1 MSSISKIE
9 TWVTEPEQSDDGWAT
24 IKPFLFLKLTTSD
37 GLEGWGEAFTLPSRE
52 KGIVE
57 IIHNL
62 METISSSKDISP
74 DIFNSKAKKIADGHR
89 GIDFSAATSAIE
101 MSLWDIEAKRK
112 NKPLSHILS
121 KDPKQK
127 VSVYANTWSEK
138 SPGCEILSKRATE
151 LLDKGYGG
159 IKIYPLQNRTIEQA
173 ISCISILRE
182 NIGFEIPLML
192 DLASPEDPNIAL
204 KLASL
209 VKEFKPYWFEEP
221 IDGQSTRL
229 LASIRKQTGLK
240 IVTGEKQFG
249 LQHFIETLAA
259 NAADILN
266 PDIAG
271 VGGIID
277 MIKISEL
284 SQKNNVTIS
293 PHCWNSMSI
302 AASAMLHFCASN
314 SNVEMAEIYPEY
326 IANGLKYSDINFVI
340 KDGFA
345 ELKDRPGLGVEI
357 DIKSLM
363 KLTSYHKQTKLR

>member
-1 MSSISKIE
+1 MSFISNVE
-9 TWVTEPEQSDDGWAT
+9 TWITKSEQSDDGWAT
-24 IKPFLFLKLTTSD
+24 IKPFLFVKLTTSD
-37 GLEGWGEAFTLPSRE
+37 GIVGWGEAFTLPTRE
-52 KGIVE
+52 KGMIE
-57 IIHNL
+57 IIHDL
-62 METISSSKDISP
+62 METMSSLDDLMPETFSSRVKQ
-74 DIFNSKAKKIADGHR
+74 IADGHG
-89 GIDFSAATSAIE
+89 GIDFSSATSAIE
-101 MSLWDIEAKRK
+101 MSLWDIKAKRE

-121 KDPKQK
+121 KNPKKK

-138 SPGCEILSKRATE
+138 LPDCETLSNRATE
-151 LLDKGYGG
+151 LLKQGYGG
-159 IKIYPLQNRTIEQA
+159 IKIYPLQNRTIEEA
-173 ISCISILRE
+173 ASCVSLLRDK
-182 NIGFEIPLML
+182 IGLETPLML
-192 DLASPEDPNIAL
+192 DLASPDDPNIAL

-209 VKEFKPYWFEEP
+209 IKKFNPYWFEEP

-229 LASIRKQTGLK
+229 LASIKKQTGLK

-284 SQKNNVTIS
+284 SQKNNVIIS

-314 SNVEMAEIYPEY
+314 SNVDMAEIYPEY
-326 IANGLKYSDINFVI
+326 ISNGLKYSDVNFDI
-340 KDGFA
+340 KNGFA
-345 ELKDRPGLGVEI
+345 ELKDRPGLGVKI
-357 DIKSLM
+357 DVKSLM
-363 KLTSYHKQTKLR
+363 KLSSYHKQTKLR

>member
-221 IDGQSTRL
+221 TDGQSTRL

-326 IANGLKYSDINFVI
+326 ISNGLKYSDINFVI

>member
-37 GLEGWGEAFTLPSRE
+37 GLEGWGEAFTLSTRE

-326 IANGLKYSDINFVI
+326 ISNGLKYSDINFVI

>member
-37 GLEGWGEAFTLPSRE
+37 GVEGWGEAFTLPSRE

-229 LASIRKQTGLK
+229 LASIRKQTGFK

>member
-1 MSSISKIE
+1 MSFISQVD
-9 TWVTEPEQSDDGWAT
+9 TWITKPEQSDDGWAT
-24 IKPFLFLKLTTSD
+24 IKPFLFLRLTTSD

-52 KGIVE
+52 KGINE

-62 METISSSKDISP
+62 MERISSLDNLLPEKFDL
-74 DIFNSKAKKIADGHR
+74 KVKQIADGHG

-101 MSLWDIEAKRK
+101 MCLWDIKAKRE
-112 NKPLSHILS
+112 NKPLSNILS
-121 KDPKQK
+121 KNPKKK

-138 SPGCEILSKRATE
+138 LPNCEALSIRAID
-151 LLDKGYGG
+151 LLSKGYGG
-159 IKIYPLQNRTIEQA
+159 IKIYPLQNRSIEEA
-173 ISCISILRE
+173 VSCISKLR
-182 NIGFEIPLML
+182 NKIGLKTPLML
-192 DLASPEDPNIAL
+192 DLASPQDPNISL

-209 VKEFKPYWFEEP
+209 IKEFKPYWFEEP

-229 LASIRKQTGLK
+229 LASIKKQTGLK

-271 VGGIID
+271 VGGLID
-277 MIKISEL
+277 MIKISEM
-284 SQKNNVTIS
+284 SKKNNVNVS
-293 PHCWNSMSI
+293 PHCWNSMTI

-314 SNVEMAEIYPEY
+314 SNVDMAEIYPEY
-326 IANGLKYSDINFVI
+326 ISNGLRYSDINYEI
-340 KDGFA
+340 KNGFA
-345 ELKDRPGLGVEI
+345 ELIDRPGLGIKI

-363 KLTSYHKQTKLR
+363 KLSSHHKQNKLR

>member
-1 MSSISKIE
+1 MSFISHVE
-9 TWVTEPEQSDDGWAT
+9 TWITKSEQSDDGWAT
-24 IKPFLFLKLTTSD
+24 IKPFLFVKLTTSD
-37 GLEGWGEAFTLPSRE
+37 GIDGWGEAFTLPTRE
-52 KGIVE
+52 KGIIE
-57 IIHNL
+57 IIHDL
-62 METISSSKDISP
+62 MVTLSSLDDLMPETFSSRVKQ
-74 DIFNSKAKKIADGHR
+74 IADGHG
-89 GIDFSAATSAIE
+89 GIDFSSATSAIE
-101 MSLWDIEAKRK
+101 MSLWDIKAKRE

-121 KDPKQK
+121 KNPKKK

-138 SPGCEILSKRATE
+138 LPDCETLSNRATE
-151 LLDKGYGG
+151 LLKQGYGG
-159 IKIYPLQNRTIEQA
+159 IKIYPLQNRTIDEA
-173 ISCISILRE
+173 ATCVSLLRDK
-182 NIGFEIPLML
+182 IGLETPLML
-192 DLASPEDPNIAL
+192 DLASPDDPNIAL

-209 VKEFKPYWFEEP
+209 IKKFNPYWFEEP

-229 LASIRKQTGLK
+229 LASIKKQTGLK

-284 SQKNNVTIS
+284 SQKNNVIIS

-314 SNVEMAEIYPEY
+314 SNVDMAEIYPEY
-326 IANGLKYSDINFVI
+326 ISNVLKYSDVNFDI
-340 KDGFA
+340 KNGFA
-345 ELKDRPGLGVEI
+345 ELKDRPGLGVKI
-357 DIKSLM
+357 DVKSLM
-363 KLTSYHKQTKLR
+363 KLSSYHKQTKLR